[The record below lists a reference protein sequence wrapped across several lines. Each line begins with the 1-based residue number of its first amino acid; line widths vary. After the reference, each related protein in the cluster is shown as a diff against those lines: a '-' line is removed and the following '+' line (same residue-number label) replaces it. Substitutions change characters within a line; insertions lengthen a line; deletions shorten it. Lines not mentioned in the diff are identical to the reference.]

1 MLLHHCCNA
10 PTAREGRGGGTCGCL
25 FSTHGEL
32 SPARSLLPLQ
42 DHCYLLHCLLFL
54 LCKKR
59 VCVPLFQALWVFLL
73 LYLLLWRSAV
83 CSGIFINYCGDAAK
97 RTASLWTTSFPGP
110 STVLESILFLR
121 TDNLSYFSA
130 QVLYT
135 SGVFL
140 AKI

>member
-1 MLLHHCCNA
+1 M
-10 PTAREGRGGGTCGCL
+10 
-25 FSTHGEL
+25 
-32 SPARSLLPLQ
+32 LPLPGREEEEGHVDACSPPMVSFQ
-42 DHCYLLHCLLFL
+42 QPDPCSSCRITAIYFTVSCSF
-54 LCKKR
+54 CVKR
-59 VCVPLFQALWVFLL
+59 GSVFLFQALWGFLL

-97 RTASLWTTSFPGP
+97 RTASLWTTSSPGP
-110 STVLESILFLR
+110 STVLESILFLT